1 MPINF
6 PTSPTANDVYSYAG
20 RSWIYNGSGW
30 VVQQANLTYSTIVA
44 ALGYQPLSVFGGTLS
59 GNLTIT
65 TAAIVANGSPGS
77 AGQALYSNGSAV
89 YWSDVSTIA
98 GTNTQVQFNDQ
109 GFANASAAFVF
120 DKTSN
125 TVTINGP
132 LLATSK
138 SFLIVHPT
146 KEGKWLRYGSLEG
159 PENGVYVRGR
169 LTNKYVIELPDYWHK
184 LIDEET
190 ITVSLTP
197 IGLTQQPT
205 VGSITNKTVYV
216 IGENVDCFY
225 HIFAERKDVEKL
237 QVEI

>member
-1 MPINF
+1 
-6 PTSPTANDVYSYAG
+6 
-20 RSWIYNGSGW
+20 
-30 VVQQANLTYSTIVA
+30 
-44 ALGYQPLSVFGGTLS
+44 
-59 GNLTIT
+59 
-65 TAAIVANGSPGS
+65 
-77 AGQALYSNGSAV
+77 
-89 YWSDVSTIA
+89 
-98 GTNTQVQFNDQ
+98 
-109 GFANASAAFVF
+109 
-120 DKTSN
+120 
-125 TVTINGP
+125 
-132 LLATSK
+132 
-138 SFLIVHPT
+138 LIVHPT